1 MRDRIIGLSRAKT
14 TVLTLHCRSLSIKW
28 TLHIDVPDPPPAHP
42 GTNSEPDA
50 SDVPPHRRRN
60 AMYEHGLVTLAVLT
74 LAAVMVLAFWR
85 KILLL
90 AFSVAIAI
98 FVLGL
103 FSTIEMFH

>member
-1 MRDRIIGLSRAKT
+1 
-14 TVLTLHCRSLSIKW
+14 
-28 TLHIDVPDPPPAHP
+28 
-42 GTNSEPDA
+42 
-50 SDVPPHRRRN
+50 
-60 AMYEHGLVTLAVLT
+60 MYEHGLVTLAVLT